1 MTSRTVDSRASD
13 ETGVIMVIVASAMVV
28 LIGMLAIAIDG
39 GYGFVQNRRAQ
50 NASDFAAFA
59 AAQQLNDSA
68 YCNGTSTPS
77 MQQIAT
83 IIQHLVN
90 DNDASIGTAWSAQF
104 LSSTGT
110 VIPDS
115 TFTPNTLSSDAADP
129 PPGACGVNVIAT
141 PRWPPFFAKIFGMQQ
156 WQGYATG
163 SVAPSATQGASL
175 GIVALNKVGPH
186 EILGG
191 GTGNFVVS
199 GDIFLNTDVAN
210 NPWTGS
216 AVDPT
221 TQASWEW
228 DDAIDAKSNSNLYVY
243 GTIHS
248 NDGAD
253 NGEPLWPLD
262 TCFQPSILGDGDPSV
277 ANPAY
282 QSGDPSQV
290 GSQLPAQQMSCAEWG
305 ETVTI
310 DYDNIDPTVGQIDDP
325 LLANGAPPSPL
336 AGATNIACPGMSP
349 QMNPVPQVVGD
360 TTYLLPGEY
369 TTPVELTG
377 SAQFQDCSGYPGEDA
392 YPGIYRFDQGLWIN
406 PQSATDTVTGSN
418 VVIATEAPYPMAGN
432 VPGSVNSQGAF
443 VASGAGNGA
452 PCLPSSTM
460 TSASSGH
467 GTPEAETSST
477 ACGGTN
483 PTTYGVV
490 AYGDS
495 TFVPDTSMTGTGN
508 NFSLII
514 GGVSGAQVNLTGPTS
529 GVYGGAKGTPGVAL
543 YQDPGTQG
551 NYGFDAESGDA
562 ATISIHGVVYD
573 ASLSNYGADA
583 PLDYWDGVGG
593 GIPFYAGGTLQ
604 TGYGAGWSSG
614 PSQSG
619 GSVTI
624 NGIAIVDDFNT
635 DGATT
640 ITIVGQPYSLPG
652 DSHLSFVG

>member
-1 MTSRTVDSRASD
+1 MRIVSSRRGDDS
-13 ETGVIMVIVASAMVV
+13 GVVMIIVACAMVV

-59 AAQQLNDSA
+59 AAQQLNGSA

-77 MQQIAT
+77 MQQITT

-104 LSSTGT
+104 LDSTGT
-110 VIPDS
+110 VIPNS
-115 TFTPNTLSSDAADP
+115 TFTPSTLSSGSTNP
-129 PPGACGVNVIAT
+129 PPGACGVNVTAKPT
-141 PRWPPFFAKIFGMQQ
+141 WPPFFAKIFGMQQ

-163 SVAPSATQGASL
+163 SVAPTTTQGSPF

-199 GDIFLNTDVAN
+199 GDIVLNTNVAN

-221 TQASWEW
+221 TQASWAW
-228 DDAIDAKSNSNLYVY
+228 DDAIDAKSDSNLYVY

-248 NDGAD
+248 NDGTN
-253 NGEPLWPLD
+253 NGQPLWPLD
-262 TCFQPSILGDGDPSV
+262 TCFQPAILGDGDPSV
-277 ANPAY
+277 VNPAY
-282 QSGDPSQV
+282 QSGDPTAV
-290 GSQLPAQQMSCAEWG
+290 GSQLPAQQLSCSEWG
-305 ETVTI
+305 ETVTV

-336 AGATNIACPGMSP
+336 AGTTNIACPGMSP
-349 QMNPVPQVVGD
+349 QLNPVPQVVGN

-369 TTPVELTG
+369 TSAVELTG
-377 SAQFQDCSGYPGEDA
+377 SAQFQDCSGYPGEAA

-443 VASGAGNGA
+443 VTSGAGNGA

-460 TSASSGH
+460 TSPSSGH
-467 GTPEAETSST
+467 GTPETETSST

-514 GGVSGAQVNLTGPTS
+514 GGVSGAQVTLSGPTS
-529 GVYGGAKGTPGVAL
+529 GIYGGAKGTPGLAL
-543 YQDPGTQG
+543 YQDPTTQG
-551 NYGFDAESGDA
+551 NFGFDAESGDA
-562 ATISIHGVVYD
+562 AIITIHGVVYD

-614 PSQSG
+614 PPQSS
-619 GSVTI
+619 GSVTLD
-624 NGIAIVDDFNT
+624 GIAIVDDFNT

-640 ITIVGQPYSLPG
+640 ITIVGEPYTLPG